1 MMTSAA
7 LRRYPDLT
15 QLTRGWISQLSVVLT
30 GQVFSLMGS
39 GIVQFA
45 IIWWLNGA
53 YPSQP
58 SVLAIGTVMGVLP
71 VILFSPLAGVI
82 ADKYNRKKVMIAAD
96 AGIALVTLLFFLIL
110 PDDRGGSAI
119 MSKSTIYI
127 LLFLRAAGTAFH
139 QPALEAAMPQII
151 PRDHLVRGAAI
162 TQMLRSGVSMLAP
175 MLGAVL
181 YGLLGNLR
189 FILLVDVATAG
200 VAIVSLLLIR
210 LPDLE
215 RSTQRQPGL
224 RDYLSDLRLGYQYV
238 FRWKGLRALI
248 IMFAL
253 ANFLLAPVLAMIA
266 KVITV
271 YFDGDAS
278 SFAFF
283 EMALAVGLMLGSL
296 SLSVWGGT
304 RRKIIIVNAAQI
316 FCGLFIAGIALIPGD
331 SFGLVLGA
339 AALIGIASAY
349 VNSPVMAIL
358 QAHVDKEM
366 LGRVM
371 SVGSMLCSLAMP
383 VSLVIIGPLSDLML
397 ATPGIGL
404 MPVIWVPGLLSTLLG
419 AICFL
424 LPSLMRIEEHA
435 PGAARQHEQSSGD
448 AAVGL
453 VSGLNE
459 KPLSE

>member
-1 MMTSAA
+1 
-7 LRRYPDLT
+7 LPLT
-15 QLTRGWISQLSVVLT
+15 ERGWISQLSVVLT

-45 IIWWLNGA
+45 IIWWLNAA

-58 SVLAIGTVMGVLP
+58 SVLAIGTIMGVLP

-82 ADKYNRKKVMIAAD
+82 ADKYNRKKVMIVAD
-96 AGIALVTLLFFLIL
+96 ACIALVTLIFFLIL
-110 PDDRGGSAI
+110 PNDGSSSALL
-119 MSKSTIYI
+119 SKNTIYI
-127 LLFLRAAGTAFH
+127 LLFLRAAGSAFH

-151 PRDHLVRGAAI
+151 PKEQLVRGAAI

-175 MLGAVL
+175 MLGAIL
-181 YGLLGNLR
+181 YGMMQNLR
-189 FILLVDVATAG
+189 FILLIDVATAA
-200 VAIVSLLLIR
+200 VAILSLLLIE
-210 LPDLE
+210 LPDLA
-215 RSTQRQPGL
+215 RSGQHQTGL
-224 RDYLSDLRLGYQYV
+224 RDYLHDLQLGYHYV

-271 YFDGDAS
+271 YFSGDAS
-278 SFAFF
+278 SYAFF

-304 RRKIIIVNAAQI
+304 QRKIVIVNAAQI
-316 FCGLFIAGIALIPGD
+316 LCGLFIASIALIPAT
-331 SFGLVLGA
+331 SFGLVLA
-339 AALIGIASAY
+339 AAAMIGISSAY

-358 QAHVDKEM
+358 QAHVDKAM

-383 VSLVIIGPLSDLML
+383 ISLIIIGPLSDWMI
-397 ATPGIGL
+397 ANPDIGL
-404 MPVIWVPGLLSTLLG
+404 MPVIWLPGLLSTLLG
-419 AICFL
+419 VICFF
-424 LPSLMRIEEHA
+424 LPSLMQIETHV
-435 PGAARQHEQSSGD
+435 PDSVRPAAQDLFIE
-448 AAVGL
+448 
-453 VSGLNE
+453 
-459 KPLSE
+459 PLS